1 MSATLSLKNKVAII
15 TGAASGIGRA
25 IANTYLEHGAK
36 VFLVDL
42 PNQELTTQF
51 ETGDSIGCLEK
62 DITDND
68 APEQIVAGCIKQFG
82 RLDILV
88 NNAGIAIGG
97 EFEDLTDEQMMTI
110 FQVNV
115 NSIFRISQAA
125 LPHLKKQ
132 ERGRIINLG
141 SIMSDMGGP
150 MLSIY
155 GMSKHAVAGL
165 TKGMAVDLGKHQITV
180 NYLQPGSII
189 TALSEPFMD
198 DPEFKAYW
206 ENKAPIGRLGNPEEV
221 AYCALFLA
229 ADAAQFISGLGLNVD
244 GGAMINF

>member
-1 MSATLSLKNKVAII
+1 MSATLSLENKVAII

-25 IANTYLEHGAK
+25 IANTYLDHGAK
-36 VFLVDL
+36 VLLVDL

-51 ETGDSIGCLEK
+51 ESGESIGCLEK

-68 APEQIVAGCIKQFG
+68 APEQIVARCIEQYGK
-82 RLDILV
+82 LDILV

-132 ERGRIINLG
+132 KRGRIINLG

-198 DPEFKAYW
+198 DPEFKAW
-206 ENKAPIGRLGNPEEV
+206 QPMRR
-221 AYCALFLA
+221 
-229 ADAAQFISGLGLNVD
+229 SSSVD
-244 GGAMINF
+244 WV

>member
-1 MSATLSLKNKVAII
+1 M
-15 TGAASGIGRA
+15 
-25 IANTYLEHGAK
+25 
-36 VFLVDL
+36 
-42 PNQELTTQF
+42 
-51 ETGDSIGCLEK
+51 
-62 DITDND
+62 
-68 APEQIVAGCIKQFG
+68 
-82 RLDILV
+82 

-132 ERGRIINLG
+132 KRGRIINLG

>member
-1 MSATLSLKNKVAII
+1 MKNTLSLDKKVAII
-15 TGAASGIGRA
+15 TGAASGIGRS
-25 IANTYLEHGAK
+25 IAQSYLEHGAS

-42 PNQELTTQF
+42 PGSKLTEQF
-51 ETGDSIGCLEK
+51 GSLKNTACLEV
-62 DITDND
+62 DITDQD
-68 APEQIVAGCIKQFG
+68 APSAIVNGCIEQFG
-82 RLDILV
+82 KLDILV

-97 EFEDLTDEQMMTI
+97 EFEELSDEQMMKI

-125 LPHLKKQ
+125 VPHMKKQ
-132 ERGRIINLG
+132 EHGRIINLG

-165 TKGMAVDLGKHQITV
+165 TKGMAVDLGKYQITV

-198 DPEFKAYW
+198 DPEFKKYW